1 MPRNRSRL
9 ARWGVIA
16 LAITAGCSDGGAAR
30 ERDRTE
36 VALAALAIGDRYDRE
51 MALTLLA
58 DEPPRRARDV
68 RETARRLAALLAD
81 PGALHEHRERAAA
94 LLVARPEYAVHA
106 VDGAR
111 AVLGTDDYRT
121 AALDILRIAGVAS
134 RPHAAPVL
142 AIVRDDSAPS
152 AQRALAI
159 DVLDRAELHD
169 ATFRAIL
176 GELARNADG
185 PALREA
191 ARTALEHAN
200 ARIARAAGR

>member
-1 MPRNRSRL
+1 MF
-9 ARWGVIA
+9 
-16 LAITAGCSDGGAAR
+16 AGCSDGGTDR
-30 ERDRTE
+30 DRDRTE
-36 VALAALAIGDRYDRE
+36 VALTALAIGDRYDRE
-51 MALTLLA
+51 MALELLA

-68 RETARRLAALLAD
+68 REAARRLAALLAD
-81 PGALHEHRERAAA
+81 PGALRAHRERAAA
-94 LLVARPEYAVHA
+94 LLVARPDYAVHA

-111 AVLGTDDYRT
+111 AVLGTDDFRS
-121 AALDILRIAGVAS
+121 AALDILRIAGVAA
-134 RPHAAPVL
+134 RPHAASVL

-152 AQRALAI
+152 DQRALAI

-191 ARTALEHAN
+191 ARAALEHAN
-200 ARIARAAGR
+200 ARIARAVGR